1 MMSNS
6 RPSHVF
12 LSYSEANEAFVEALA
27 RRLKDDAR
35 LSFWF
40 RPWHAIPGQDLQ
52 AQMEQALSEAQA
64 CAVFLGTVRLEDL
77 EDEQMRGMI
86 QALGE
91 QAPGETRLD
100 VRYVDSSAISGQQDE
115 LMHDA
120 ILRHLRETPDKTQSY
135 HFTVDLGELRGWQNE
150 QMRAAIQ
157 ARVED
162 DPTYRVIPVLLPGTA
177 RPNRRNL
184 PRFLRLYEPV
194 EFRSP
199 DDQQAFR
206 YLLAGILGIPPID
219 VEGFLEARADAAPA
233 EIIETT
239 IEDTQP
245 SPPAPGFE
253 PLHVDPE
260 DPPFRAIRDLLLAAF
275 TPKKLY
281 QFCHDRSD
289 FRPLL
294 TGVGAGLVL
303 DDMVTAVISYCEKKL
318 LWDELLAE
326 VAREA
331 PRQYARFE
339 PQLRGE
345 DLQT

>member
-1 MMSNS
+1 MTGT

-12 LSYSEANEAFVEALA
+12 LSYSEENEPFVESLAL
-27 RRLKDDAR
+27 RLREDAR

-52 AQMEQALSEAQA
+52 AQMEQALGEAQA
-64 CAVFLGTVRLEDL
+64 CAVFLGSVRLEDS
-77 EDEQMRGMI
+77 ENEEMRGII

-91 QAPGETRLD
+91 QAPGKTKTEVL
-100 VRYVDSSAISGQQDE
+100 SIESGASGPQDE
-115 LMHDA
+115 LMRDA
-120 ILRHLRETPDKTQSY
+120 ILSHLSKSPGSTQSY
-135 HFTVDLGELRGWQNE
+135 HVIVDLGELRGWQNE

-177 RPNRRNL
+177 RPNHRNL

-199 DDQQAFR
+199 DDPRAFR

-233 EIIETT
+233 EIVETR
-239 IEDTQP
+239 IEDTEP
-245 SPPAPGFE
+245 SPPEPEFG
-253 PLHVDPE
+253 PLHVDPV
-260 DPPFRAIRDLLLAAF
+260 DPPIRAIRDLLLAAF

-303 DDMVTAVISYCEKKL
+303 DEMVAAVISYCEKNL

-326 VAREA
+326 VAKEN
-331 PRQYARFE
+331 PRQYTRFE
-339 PQLRGE
+339 PQLR
-345 DLQT
+345 QT